1 MKILI
6 IVYTIAIGSK
16 LPAQPLDDNKRA
28 EDFCDASEHAPS
40 LPPLHCA
47 HLRHVLHAGARS
59 ATAHAHLEG
68 DIVQIFGAKL
78 SELKDL
84 NLYCA
89 RCQTF
94 KSRILY

>member
-1 MKILI
+1 MHLSTRLLFRH
-6 IVYTIAIGSK
+6 YT
-16 LPAQPLDDNKRA
+16 AQ
-28 EDFCDASEHAPS
+28 
-40 LPPLHCA
+40 CA

-59 ATAHAHLEG
+59 ATAHAQIEG